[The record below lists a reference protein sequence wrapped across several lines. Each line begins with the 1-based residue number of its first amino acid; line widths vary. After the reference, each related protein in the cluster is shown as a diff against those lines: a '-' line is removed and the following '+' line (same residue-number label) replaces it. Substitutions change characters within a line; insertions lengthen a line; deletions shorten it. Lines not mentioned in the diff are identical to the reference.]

1 MSQLRSIVERI
12 ERLNEE
18 ERAIKSDKRDVF
30 AEAKSAGFDPK
41 ALRKV
46 IALRAKE
53 PSEVE
58 EENTI
63 VELYL
68 NELGQAHLA
77 PVGIPVATHARVPR
91 EADKFLGR
99 ANAPAAAH
107 EDGAVIQAGHDV
119 VVPARA
125 PASVHLAPNDR
136 KSSPAQTEE
145 EGVANAGNEAPPMP
159 AFSGR
164 EPYQPKD
171 AA

>member
-1 MSQLRSIVERI
+1 MSQLKAFIERI
-12 ERLNEE
+12 ERLQEE
-18 ERAIKSDKRDVF
+18 KRALESDIKDIY
-30 AEAKSAGFDPK
+30 AEARAMGFDTK
-41 ALRKV
+41 VMREVVKLRG
-46 IALRAKE
+46 KE
-53 PSEVE
+53 PSEIE
-58 EENTI
+58 ERNALLEA
-63 VELYL
+63 YL
-68 NELGQAHLA
+68 NELGMGYLA
-77 PVGIPVATHARVPR
+77 PVGMPIATHPRVPR

-125 PASVHLAPNDR
+125 PASVHLATNDR

-164 EPYQPKD
+164 EAYQPKD